1 MDLGPP
7 GVAGVAPV
15 RASGLRP
22 AGRSG
27 QGAGVEIARE
37 ESGREGLGQEWGPRS
52 PH

>member
-7 GVAGVAPV
+7 DVASMSPV

-27 QGAGVEIARE
+27 QGAGVEIVWE
-37 ESGREGLGQEWGPRS
+37 ENGREGLGQELGPRN